1 MKRIM
6 FLVFSCL
13 WTAGFLQAQA
23 VGGKT
28 VVYSNAEW
36 ENAQVKIYL
45 VDAVAQSDFS
55 KFKIRFQ
62 NKSQNFIVYDP
73 SETIFKFPFGELRPT
88 RDRMQ
93 FAKPYEFATRVVES
107 KGGGDYRQASYSL
120 ILSGMYEVSSVGQ
133 THAAPD
139 FKLPVSSVQ
148 FNAGP
153 FSVKMIDVS
162 KKTDATQIR
171 FSVVYNGD
179 KVGIVD
185 PVKAVCRVPSG
196 EEFAVFNVGVKSNL
210 LEKGGEDKFTL
221 DYRIP
226 ARITDMQFA
235 ELFINWKDCFRESE
249 RKPIPIAPIE
259 MKISYGK

>member
-1 MKRIM
+1 ML
-6 FLVFSCL
+6 FGVWAVNLV
-13 WTAGFLQAQA
+13 QAQA

-36 ENAQVKIYL
+36 ENSLVKIYI

-62 NKSQNFIVYDP
+62 NKSQHFIVYDP
-73 SETIFKFPFGELRPT
+73 SETVFKFSFGDIKPT

-93 FAKPYEFATRVVES
+93 FAKPYEFATRVIES
-107 KGGGDYRQASYSL
+107 KGGGDYRQAAYSL
-120 ILSGMYEVSSVGQ
+120 LLSGMYEVSAEGKAHS
-133 THAAPD
+133 APD
-139 FKLPVSSVQ
+139 FKLPASAVQ

-162 KKTDATQIR
+162 KKTDATQVR

-185 PVKAVCRVPSG
+185 PIKAVCRVPSG
-196 EEFAVFNVGVKSNL
+196 EEFAVFNVGVKPNL

-226 ARITDMQFA
+226 ARVTDMQFA
-235 ELFINWKDCFRESE
+235 DLLIIWKDCFRESD
-249 RKPIPIAPIE
+249 RKPISIPPIE
-259 MKISYGK
+259 MKINYGK

>member
-1 MKRIM
+1 ML
-6 FLVFSCL
+6 FGVWAVNLVR
-13 WTAGFLQAQA
+13 AQA

-28 VVYSNAEW
+28 VIYSNAEW
-36 ENAQVKIYL
+36 ENSLVKIYI

-73 SETIFKFPFGELRPT
+73 SESVFKFPFGDIRPT

-107 KGGGDYRQASYSL
+107 KGGGDYRQASYTL
-120 ILSGMYEVSSVGQ
+120 LLSGMYEVSAEGKA
-133 THAAPD
+133 HAAPD
-139 FKLPVSSVQ
+139 FKLPASAVQ

-162 KKTDATQIR
+162 KKTDATQVR

-185 PVKAVCRVPSG
+185 PIKAVCRVPSG
-196 EEFAVFNVGVKSNL
+196 EEFAVFNVGVKPNL

-226 ARITDMQFA
+226 ARVTDMQFA
-235 ELFINWKDCFRESE
+235 DLFIVWKNCFRESD
-249 RKPIPIAPIE
+249 RKPIAVAPIE
-259 MKISYGK
+259 MKINYGK

>member
-1 MKRIM
+1 MKRM
-6 FLVFSCL
+6 LLLSLLSVWAS
-13 WTAGFLQAQA
+13 GFVKSQP

-36 ENAQVKIYL
+36 ENAQVKIYI

-62 NKSQNFIVYDP
+62 NKGQNFIVYDP
-73 SETIFKFPFGELRPT
+73 SETVFKFPFGQLNPT

-93 FAKPYEFATRVVES
+93 FAKPYEFATRVIET
-107 KGGGDYRQASYSL
+107 KGGGDYRQASYTL
-120 ILSGMYEVSSVGQ
+120 LLSGMHEVSAVGKAF
-133 THAAPD
+133 TAPD
-139 FKLPVSSVQ
+139 FKLPASAIQ

-185 PVKAVCRVPSG
+185 PIKAVCRVPSG
-196 EEFAVFNVGVKSNL
+196 EEFAVFNVGVKPNL

-226 ARITDMQFA
+226 VRVTDMQFA
-235 ELFINWKDCFRESE
+235 DLFIIWKDCFRESD
-249 RKPIPIAPIE
+249 RKPIAVAPIE
-259 MKISYGK
+259 MKINYNK